1 MDPLM
6 IEEILREAIE
16 AESDPRAAVRAQRRA
31 DALRKFAEAQ
41 QAEAEYLQSLEQVA

>member
-16 AESDPRAAVRAQRRA
+16 AESDPRTAIRAQCRA
-31 DALRKFAEAQ
+31 DALRKFAAAQ